1 MLSSK
6 QVPNMSDNIVV
17 DKLTKLTDAVN
28 NLELKA
34 EFKGQVLNE
43 VQLYKKI
50 VKGQRLARV
59 M

>member
-1 MLSSK
+1 MGYLSAERVK
-6 QVPNMSDNIVV
+6 EIRTQ
-17 DKLTKLTDAVN
+17 
-28 NLELKA
+28 LKA

-43 VQLYKKI
+43 VQLYKKT